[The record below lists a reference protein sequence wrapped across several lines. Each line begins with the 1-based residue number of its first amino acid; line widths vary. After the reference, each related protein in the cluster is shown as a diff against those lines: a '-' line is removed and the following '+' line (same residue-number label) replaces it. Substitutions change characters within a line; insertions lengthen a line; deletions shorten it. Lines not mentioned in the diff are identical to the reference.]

1 MVRIRNREADVALS
15 RIWIEGILTG
25 LIAVGVIVAKVD
37 VERIHGWTYHSGLI
51 TWLALL
57 VFLLTALYAVGRIAE
72 GLGLLFAHRSSTASG
87 AVARL
92 LVTGTGYVIVLFCVF
107 GLLGGSL
114 AHLLIGFGLAGVVL
128 GIAAQQSLGNIFA
141 SLVLLFARP
150 FTVGDYIRIRSG
162 SIGVVD
168 ARVLGIGLTYVTVRT
183 DDGLL
188 KVPNSIMLASGIGQL
203 NTSTKPPP
211 STASQNKQPN
221 QNQPQVHSQ
230 DQPQGQG
237 NAQGQPHGE

>member
-1 MVRIRNREADVALS
+1 MARIRNRDADVTLP
-15 RIWIEGILTG
+15 RIWFEGIITG
-25 LIAVGVIVAKVD
+25 LIAVGAIVGKIGI
-37 VERIHGWTYHSGLI
+37 ERIHGWTYHSALI
-51 TWLALL
+51 TWMALL
-57 VFLLTALYAVGRIAE
+57 VLLLTGLYAVGRLAE
-72 GLGLLFAHRSSTASG
+72 GLGLLFAHRSSTATG

-92 LVTGTGYVIVLFCVF
+92 VATGAGYVIVLFAVF

-150 FTVGDYIRIRSG
+150 FIVGDYIRIRSG

-183 DDGLL
+183 EDGLL
-188 KVPNSIMLASGIGQL
+188 KVPNSVMLASGIGQL
-203 NTSTKPPP
+203 NTSAKPPP
-211 STASQNKQPN
+211 SPQSQ
-221 QNQPQVHSQ
+221 SQ
-230 DQPQGQG
+230 GEPQGD
-237 NAQGQPHGE
+237 